1 MAKKI
6 ILVHGLGGTADGTWG
21 RFPEFLEEDL
31 DLDFKIISLGYQSP
45 HILKQFYKRAPS
57 ILNIANG
64 LLTEIKAQC
73 DLERDEIILAG
84 HSLGGV
90 LVKKILLRM
99 NEQKIDHKIRK
110 ICFFDVPHDG
120 SSFANIGKYIS
131 FRNQHL
137 RSLCRDSS
145 ELDEL
150 NDQWVFSKLDNAFE
164 IMSIVAA
171 NDDIVSSSSSK
182 SIFRYHKVETI
193 NNVNH
198 KTIVKPESVNS
209 PSYLVFKKFVL
220 EKNSLM
226 KYRSV
231 ASRDLDD
238 WKSIERNHSYNYSID
253 EKRKVDLEAL
263 VDALKLERAVI
274 RLTGASGLGKTRML
288 LEALNI
294 SESIDDSSVLIFN
307 APGYETTI
315 KESIRKIV
323 DDHIHGLIVI
333 ENCSTELHNQ
343 LAKEVNKK
351 ECLLKVV
358 TIGYSE
364 SQVDDSIHIQLSPLS
379 NDAIKQLLIPI
390 LIEMDSSDVD
400 RIARFAQGYPLM
412 ATLIAEQYQKEG
424 RLLGSI
430 ESSSVVK
437 KLIAGDAG
445 ITEKEK
451 DMLSACSLF
460 DVFGT
465 AEGTAL
471 EEARY
476 IAEVVAGLDMKL
488 FDRVLS
494 VFTKRQIINR
504 AGRYARVV
512 PKPLAL
518 TLASEWWDETSY
530 DRQKKLIDTLPDTLL
545 QSFCTQASYLDNQ
558 PNVKRFSDRL
568 FGGDSPF
575 IQAEELF
582 TEKGSKLFRAFVD
595 VNPKS
600 TSDALYR
607 ILSEYSHEQ
616 LLSIKGNIRRNLVW
630 GLEKLC
636 FHEDFFEKSAWCMFL
651 LASAENEN
659 WSNNA
664 TGMFAQLFRVSL
676 SGTQASPNMRFDVIK
691 RALSIKDIHLDMI
704 VLDALK
710 QSIDS
715 YGGSRAIG
723 AEYQGTKAP
732 LEEWHP
738 QIWQEIYDFWQQ
750 AFDLLLVM
758 FERGNTQKETVLS
771 HVGHSIRGLVA
782 FGRFEMLDAAIRKII
797 SINGRYWPSALEAIK
812 NVLKYDSANIS
823 TENIEILNS
832 WLELLSANTANLPDK
847 LRILVI
853 TPPWEYRDN
862 VGGEYVDVAASNAKA
877 LASELSYNI
886 EMLLPHINLL
896 LIGEQRQSNNF
907 GHQLACD
914 IPDAQPLIDS
924 SLQKISFIE
933 QPNLQ
938 FILGLF
944 RGVFEKSEKLWQ
956 QNIDNLVKD
965 KNLIKYYPDFVCT
978 GRIETKHLEVLL
990 GFISEGVLSSTSA
1003 NILSFGGVTK
1013 HIEPNV
1019 IIEFCLQLSSLGEQA
1034 SWTALNIMYMYCF
1047 KNNSVIDAAS
1057 DKIKMLITS
1066 VPLHECQDFISKDL
1080 YHWRDMSEKILK
1092 AKDVGFAISLT
1103 NQLISACKYGLNH
1116 GDIWSYTKPLMLNI
1130 MTDYSDSLWPIIGEA
1145 IIHSEGIERYWL
1157 RQLLMRETGLA
1168 ANLPSVLSNVPIEN
1182 VIDWCSRNEDI
1193 APVFVAGCLNVF
1205 EVFDDRKEPSKLFVA
1220 LLEKYGSNKKVASE
1234 LSANIATRGWSGS
1247 LVPHLESDITALAQ
1261 LTEHANANVR
1271 LWVGDYISY
1280 IERQIKIESDRDEEE
1295 GFGFY

>member
-6 ILVHGLGGTADGTWG
+6 ILIHGLGGTADGTWG
-21 RFPEFLEEDL
+21 RFPEFLEKDL

-64 LLTEIKAQC
+64 LLTDIKTQC
-73 DLERDEIILAG
+73 DLDRDEIILAG

-99 NEQKIDHKIRK
+99 NEQKINHKIRK

-120 SSFANIGKYIS
+120 SGFANVGKHIS

-137 RSLCRDSS
+137 KSLCRDSS

-150 NDQWVFSKLDNAFE
+150 NDQWVHSNLDNIFE
-164 IMSIVAA
+164 IMSIVSAD
-171 NDDIVSSSSSK
+171 DDIVSSSSSK
-182 SIFRYHKVETI
+182 SIFRHHKVETI
-193 NNVNH
+193 NNVSH
-198 KTIVKPESVNS
+198 ITIVKPESTSS
-209 PSYLVFKKFVL
+209 PSYIVFKKFAL
-220 EKNSLM
+220 EKNSLI
-226 KYRSV
+226 KYRNI

-253 EKRKVDLEAL
+253 KKRKSDLEAL
-263 VDALKLERAVI
+263 VDALKLEMAVV
-274 RLTGASGLGKTRML
+274 RLTGASGLGKTRLL
-288 LEALNI
+288 LEALNA

-315 KESIRKIV
+315 KDCIRTIV
-323 DDHIHGLIVI
+323 DDHIHGLVVI
-333 ENCSTELHNQ
+333 ENCSTDLHNQ

-351 ECLLKVV
+351 ECLLKIV

-364 SQVDDSIHIQLSPLS
+364 QQVDDSIHIQLSPLS
-379 NDAIKQLLIPI
+379 DDAIKQLLTPI

-400 RIARFAQGYPLM
+400 RVARFAQGYPLM

-437 KLIAGDAG
+437 KLISGDVD

-465 AEGTAL
+465 AEGAAL

-476 IAEVVAGLDMKL
+476 IAEMVAGLDMKL
-488 FDRVLS
+488 FDRVLN

-530 DRQKKLIDTLPDTLL
+530 DRQKKLIDTLPDSLI

-568 FGGDSPF
+568 FGGESPF

-600 TSDALYR
+600 TSDALYH
-607 ILSEYSHEQ
+607 ILSKYSHEQ
-616 LLSIKGNIRRNLVW
+616 ILSIDGNIRRNLVW

-636 FHEDFFEKSAWCMFL
+636 FHEDFFEKSAWCMLL
-651 LASAENEN
+651 LASAENEH

-664 TGMFAQLFRVSL
+664 TGMFAQLFRVNL
-676 SGTQASPNMRFDVIK
+676 SGTQASPNIRFEVLK
-691 RALSIKDIHLDMI
+691 RALSMENIHLDMI
-704 VLDALK
+704 VIEALK
-710 QSIDS
+710 QSIDT
-715 YGGSRAIG
+715 YGGSRTIG

-732 LEEWHP
+732 LEEWQP
-738 QIWQEIYDFWQQ
+738 KIWQEIFDFWQQ
-750 AFDLLLVM
+750 AFDLLMIL
-758 FERGNTQKETVLS
+758 FERGNVQRERALS
-771 HVGHSIRGLVA
+771 YIGHSIRGLVTY
-782 FGRFEMLDAAIRKII
+782 GRFDMLDVTIREVV
-797 SINGRYWPSALEAIK
+797 SINGRYWPSALEGIK
-812 NVLKYDSANIS
+812 NVFEYDSDNIS
-823 TENIEILNS
+823 LDSIKLLNS
-832 WLELLSANTANLPDK
+832 WLELLSPDTADLPDK

-853 TPPWEYRDN
+853 TPPWEHRDN
-862 VGGEYVDVAASNAKA
+862 LDGEYVDVAASNAKA
-877 LASELSYNI
+877 LASELSSNI
-886 EMLLPHINLL
+886 ESLFPHIKLL
-896 LIGEQRQSNNF
+896 LVGEQRQSNIF
-907 GHQLACD
+907 GYQLACD
-914 IPDAQPLIDS
+914 LPDIQPLLDL
-924 SLQKISFIE
+924 SLQQAKTIE

-938 FILGLF
+938 FVLGLF
-944 RGVFEKSEKLWQ
+944 RGGFEKSTKLWQ
-956 QNIDNLVKD
+956 RNLDYLVQD
-965 KNLIKYYPDFVCT
+965 EFLINYYPDFICT
-978 GRIETKHLEVLL
+978 GKIEKEHLEVLL
-990 GFISEGVLSSTSA
+990 ELIKHGVLPPTRV

-1019 IIEFCLQLSSLGEQA
+1019 IVEFCLQLTSLGEQA
-1034 SWTALNIMYMYCF
+1034 SWAALNVIYMYCF
-1047 KNNSVIDAAS
+1047 KNNDIIDVLGE
-1057 DKIKMLITS
+1057 KIKLLITA
-1066 VPLHECQDFISKDL
+1066 VPLQDRQRNISKDL
-1080 YHWRDMSEKILK
+1080 YHWRDMAEKMLK
-1092 AKDVGFAISLT
+1092 IRDEDFAISLT
-1103 NQLISACKYGLNH
+1103 NQLILACKYGLNH

-1130 MTDYSDSLWPIIGEA
+1130 MKDYSEVLWPIISDA
-1145 IIHSEGIERYWL
+1145 IIRAEGIEKYWL
-1157 RQLLMRETGLA
+1157 KKLLVRETGLA
-1168 ANLPSVLSNVPIEN
+1168 ANMPSVLSKIPRKNI
-1182 VIDWCSRNEDI
+1182 IDWCAKNEEI
-1193 APVFVAGCLNVF
+1193 APVFVASCLNVF
-1205 EVFDDRKEPSKLFVA
+1205 DIINDKQEPSELFIA
-1220 LLEKYGSNKKVASE
+1220 LLEKYGNDKRVASE
-1234 LSANIATRGWSGS
+1234 LSVNIATRGWSGS
-1247 LVPHLESDITALAQ
+1247 LVPYLESDKSALTP
-1261 LTEHANANVR
+1261 LTGHANANVR
-1271 LWVGDYISY
+1271 GWVRDYITY
-1280 IERQIKIESDRDEEE
+1280 IDQQIKKESDRDEEE